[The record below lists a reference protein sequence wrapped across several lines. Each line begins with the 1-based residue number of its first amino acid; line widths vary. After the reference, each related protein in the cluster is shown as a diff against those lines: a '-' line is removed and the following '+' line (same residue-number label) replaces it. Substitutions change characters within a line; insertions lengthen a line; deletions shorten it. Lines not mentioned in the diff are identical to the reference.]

1 MKTVEWTDKAMAN
14 FRHIARY
21 ITLAFGRRT
30 TEKFEKN
37 IAEWETRI
45 VRNPCIGLREPL
57 MAERPEGF
65 RSVVVHRNC
74 KLVYYVDGDTVYIAD
89 VWDIETA
96 SWSIM
101 LMAIQCIL
109 PMCGTLA
116 ASLSFKLTT

>member
-89 VWDIETA
+89 VWGTRREP
-96 SWSIM
+96 
-101 LMAIQCIL
+101 LIQ
-109 PMCGTLA
+109 A
-116 ASLSFKLTT
+116 DNVK